1 MSCHVIELD
10 FTARFTHNRGHK
22 PCVSLNASTV
32 NRTIEDVVR
41 EPISAI
47 DQNSETTTVA
57 PGIALCLSG
66 GGYRA
71 MTFHLGALI
80 RLNEVGLLMGLN
92 RVSSVSGGS
101 ITAAQLGLKWRE
113 LIFENGVAKNLIEL
127 VVEPI
132 RMLGQRTIDR
142 GSIIRGILTP
152 WRTISDYITRA
163 YSKNLFGGANLQDLP
178 SDDQGPRFVINST
191 NVQTGALWR
200 FSKPY
205 MGDYKVGR
213 ALNPRTLLA
222 TAVAASSAFPPVL
235 SPLVLNLTGTEFDPD
250 PKAILQR
257 RPFTTHVY
265 LTDGGVYDNLGLETA
280 FKRYKTLLVS
290 DGGGKMAAQDKPA
303 RDWVRHA
310 LRINNVIDNQVRSLR
325 KRQLIAEFQRGAE
338 HDGTYWGI
346 RSHLNDYP
354 VTTRLACP
362 QERTEELA
370 ATPTRLKAMEPAY
383 QERLINWGYA
393 VCAAAVES
401 YFKGPIA
408 APINFPFA
416 RGV

>member
-1 MSCHVIELD
+1 L
-10 FTARFTHNRGHK
+10 T
-22 PCVSLNASTV
+22 ASTV
-32 NRTIEDVVR
+32 DRPLEDLVR

-47 DQNSETTTVA
+47 DQNTETTKIA

-71 MTFHLGALI
+71 MTFHLGSLI
-80 RLNEVGLLMGLN
+80 RLNEVGLLMRLN

-101 ITAAQLGLKWRE
+101 ITSAQLGLKWGE
-113 LIFENGVAKNLIEL
+113 LIFENGVAKNLNEL
-127 VVEPI
+127 VIEPI

-142 GSIIRGILTP
+142 GSIIRGILNP
-152 WRTISDYITRA
+152 CQTISDYITRA
-163 YSKNLFGGANLQDLP
+163 YSKNLFGGATLQDLP
-178 SDDQGPRFVINST
+178 SNDRGPRFVINST

-213 ALNPRTLLA
+213 VLSPLTLLA

-235 SPLVLNLTGTEFDPD
+235 SPVLLDLTASEFAPD
-250 PKAILQR
+250 PNAILQR

-280 FKRYKTLLVS
+280 FKGYKTLLVS
-290 DGGGKMAAQDKPA
+290 DGGGKMAPQDKPA

-325 KRQLIAEFQRGAE
+325 KRQLIAEFQRGEE

-354 VTTRLACP
+354 VTTSLACP

-370 ATPTRLKAMEPAY
+370 ATPTRLRAMKPAY

-401 YFKGPIA
+401 YLKDLIA
-408 APINFPFA
+408 APTRFPFA
-416 RGV
+416 SGV